1 MRAEGVTDVAV
12 VGGGVLGCSAALHL
26 KLLGCETVTLVER
39 GRIADG
45 TTSAGAGLL
54 ARWSAGFVPAWG
66 DDERE
71 IETYGLDFYRD
82 LAQAGHELGLAE
94 TGTLFIGLA
103 GPAGR
108 RSLRP
113 FARDAAGAG
122 LELLGP
128 DEVEELTSGF
138 VRAAGVA
145 GGALDPRGGGVA
157 ARSAARAFACRFAG
171 LGGLVLEHEPV
182 IRVRQGARGGFVLE
196 TENTRLSCTVIV
208 LAAGAW
214 TNALLRPLGQ
224 RLPLVPLVATRL
236 STEGLAVPP
245 ALPSIQCCDGHR
257 LYARAGPDGLVWG
270 CNYETDP
277 RYAFV
282 ERDPPDQLDGL
293 GTACVHDMQRV
304 ARAVRSAM
312 PALAAA
318 RPTGVVHGA
327 PCFTPDLRPLLGEL
341 DSVPGLYVLAG
352 DNYAGLTH
360 APGAGRLVA
369 ELVGGTHEPFVD
381 AGRYRPER
389 FDDGFRNGAEVV
401 TGMRWTATR
410 SVLTA
415 RAGAT

>member
-1 MRAEGVTDVAV
+1 MRSERATEVAV
-12 VGGGVLGCSAALHL
+12 VGGGVMGCSAALHL
-26 KLLGCETVTLVER
+26 KLLGFEAVTLVDR
-39 GRIADG
+39 GGIGDG

-66 DDERE
+66 DDELE

-82 LAQAGHELGLAE
+82 FAEAGHELGFVE
-94 TGTLFIGLA
+94 TGTLFVGLD

-113 FARDAAGAG
+113 FAQNAESAG
-122 LELLGP
+122 LQLVGAE
-128 DEVEELTSGF
+128 EVEELTGGF
-138 VRAAGVA
+138 VRADGVA

-157 ARSAARAFACRFAG
+157 ARSAAHAFARRLAA
-171 LGGLVLEHEPV
+171 LGGVVLEHEPV
-182 IRVRQGARGGFVLE
+182 MRVTQGARGGFVLE
-196 TENTRLSCTVIV
+196 TENTTISCTTLV

-214 TNALLRPLGQ
+214 TNTLLRPLGR

-236 STEGLAVPP
+236 TTEALAVPP
-245 ALPSIQCCDGHR
+245 ALPSIQCCDGPR
-257 LYARAGPDGLVWG
+257 VYARAGHDGLVWG

-282 ERDPPDQLDGL
+282 ECDPPDRLDGL
-293 GTACVHDMQRV
+293 GIACVDDMRRA

-318 RPTGVVHGA
+318 TPTGAVHGA
-327 PCFTPDLRPLLGEL
+327 PCFTPDLRPLIGEL
-341 DSVPGLYVLAG
+341 DSVPGLHVLAG
-352 DNYAGLTH
+352 DNYAGVTH
-360 APGAGRLVA
+360 APGAGRLAA
-369 ELVGGTHEPFVD
+369 ELVGGTQEPFVD

-389 FDDGFRNGAEVV
+389 FGGDFRNGAEVV
-401 TGMRWTATR
+401 KGMRWTATR

-415 RAGAT
+415 RAGAA

>member
-138 VRAAGVA
+138 VEQPAWREAPSIRAAVEWRH
-145 GGALDPRGGGVA
+145 DRRR
-157 ARSAARAFACRFAG
+157 ARS
-171 LGGLVLEHEPV
+171 
-182 IRVRQGARGGFVLE
+182 
-196 TENTRLSCTVIV
+196 
-208 LAAGAW
+208 
-214 TNALLRPLGQ
+214 
-224 RLPLVPLVATRL
+224 
-236 STEGLAVPP
+236 
-245 ALPSIQCCDGHR
+245 
-257 LYARAGPDGLVWG
+257 
-270 CNYETDP
+270 
-277 RYAFV
+277 
-282 ERDPPDQLDGL
+282 
-293 GTACVHDMQRV
+293 
-304 ARAVRSAM
+304 RAVLPGWVGWFSSTSPSSA
-312 PALAAA
+312 
-318 RPTGVVHGA
+318 
-327 PCFTPDLRPLLGEL
+327 
-341 DSVPGLYVLAG
+341 
-352 DNYAGLTH
+352 
-360 APGAGRLVA
+360 
-369 ELVGGTHEPFVD
+369 
-381 AGRYRPER
+381 
-389 FDDGFRNGAEVV
+389 
-401 TGMRWTATR
+401 
-410 SVLTA
+410 
-415 RAGAT
+415 